1 MQTSLPLR
9 LLIAVG
15 LSLGLAVLLLVLLY
29 ATNVAFEVYEHLREA
44 PLWFFALY
52 VGGLG
57 LLTAL
62 GARLVWRVVVPR
74 RRRRRVRDREA
85 PPTPPTEAEVKARI
99 ERAVTA
105 GAAAEAEEARQELEE
120 LAARREAGQIHVALL
135 GPVSAGKSSLVRALL
150 PGATVAVSPVGGTTR
165 EVTRYTWQSPAG
177 DQLVLSDLPGLLEAD
192 GTLDRVAREEALR
205 AHLVVYLIE
214 GDLTRDQLT
223 ALHEVLALG
232 KPVVLALGKSDLLS
246 ERDLETLRTRLAAR
260 VAGGGRVEVVSVS
273 AGAERELV
281 RVQPDG
287 REEIVTRVTP
297 PRVEELAAAVQRRID
312 GDRQALD
319 GLRDAA
325 VFVLAARKLDQSLA
339 AHRRMRAA
347 EVVSSSTRKAVL
359 GAMAAVSPGTDVL
372 IQGYLGLQMLR
383 GLAEVYEVPLAKVDV
398 ERFLFHA
405 GSRVNKTVPVL
416 LAVAGNALKAFP
428 GIGTLTGGVVHAVA
442 YGLLFD
448 SLGRAVADT
457 LAARGALPEQVALKS
472 FEERLSEDVE
482 GRARRLAKLVLAEGR
497 GARAAGS

>member
-1 MQTSLPLR
+1 MRTSLPLR

-52 VGGLG
+52 VAGLG
-57 LLTAL
+57 LLAAL
-62 GARLVWRVVVPR
+62 GVRLIWRVVAPR
-74 RRRRRVRDREA
+74 RRRRGKGEPKA
-85 PPTPPTEAEVKARI
+85 PPPPPTEAEVKARI
-99 ERAVTA
+99 ERAVAA
-105 GAAAEAEEARQELEE
+105 GAEAEAEVARRELEE

-135 GPVSAGKSSLVRALL
+135 GPVSTGKSSLVRALL
-150 PGATVAVSPVGGTTR
+150 PDATTAVSPVGGTTR
-165 EVTRYTWQSPAG
+165 EVTRYTWASPAG
-177 DQLVLSDLPGLLEAD
+177 DRLVLSDLPGLLEAD

-246 ERDLETLRTRLAAR
+246 EQDLETLRARLAAR
-260 VAGGGRVEVVSVS
+260 VSGGGRVEVVTVS

-281 RVQPDG
+281 RVHPDG
-287 REEIVTRVTP
+287 REEVVTRVTP
-297 PRVEELAAAVQRRID
+297 ARVGELARAIQRRID
-312 GDRQALD
+312 GDREVLD
-319 GLRDAA
+319 GLRDAS
-325 VFVLAARKLDQSLA
+325 VFVLAARKLDESLA
-339 AHRRMRAA
+339 AHRRARAA

-359 GAMAAVSPGTDVL
+359 GALAAVSPGTDVL
-372 IQGYLGLQMLR
+372 IQGYLGFQMLR
-383 GLAEVYEVPLAKVDV
+383 GLADVYEVPMSKVDV

-405 GSRVNKTVPVL
+405 NSRVNKTVPVL

-457 LAARGALPEQVALKS
+457 LAARGGLPEQVALKT
-472 FEERLSEDVE
+472 FEEKLSEDVE
-482 GRARRLAKLVLAEGR
+482 GRARRLARIVLAEGR
-497 GARAAGS
+497 GTRAASS